1 MMYELI
7 PSDDPEHE
15 KEPIESFL
23 TNKMKNIQKEVP
35 DITNIGVIPAYEPKT
50 HEGQTIPPTQVKQQE
65 KQMNPQKKY
74 YRKHRQ
80 EILQKEKEKYN
91 KEEAKQRKKDYYEK
105 NKEKLKE
112 KQKDRYKL
120 KKEELNNIKS
130 DVNIYTEDGG
140 KTST

>member
-1 MMYELI
+1 MNKETKEDYAGRIGLALRVLDTVEKMLLDMMYELI
-7 PSDDPEHE
+7 PPDDSEHE

-23 TNKMKNIQKEVP
+23 TNEMKNIKKEVP

-80 EILQKEKEKYN
+80 EILQKEKEKYIPCN
-91 KEEAKQRKKDYYEK
+91 
-105 NKEKLKE
+105 
-112 KQKDRYKL
+112 
-120 KKEELNNIKS
+120 
-130 DVNIYTEDGG
+130 
-140 KTST
+140 